1 MAAMNATLEAGID
14 LVVHDDPPRHLKLG
28 AQVLLGRAAHC
39 DVVLRG
45 WRVAAEHLRLVLSPM
60 GIWLEDLGSVSG
72 TQLQGR
78 RVSRAGPIGAG
89 EIITVGSH
97 RLSVQPR
104 AAVSMAP
111 AVVASSDVL
120 LSKPETPAIPIA
132 LQAELHRRLLQAI
145 DLRQHDLSR
154 LSPAALRDRLRPDVE
169 QLIEQWPGGLPA
181 GVDAEQLAQCTLD
194 EAVGL
199 GPLEPLLADESI
211 TEIMVNGPDDV
222 WVEQAGRLRRVA
234 CQFSSAQSIRQVI
247 DRIAGPLGRRIDE
260 GCPMVDAR
268 LPDGSRLNAVIGPVS
283 LRGPVITI
291 RRFSREL
298 PKLGALAEAGT
309 LSAAMH
315 TFLAH
320 AVKQRLSVLIS
331 GGTGAGKTTLLN
343 ALAACIPHE
352 ERLITIEDAAELRFD
367 HPHCLALEARPANA
381 EGQGA
386 ITIRDLLRNALRMRP
401 NRIIIGECRGAEALD
416 LLGSMQTGH
425 DGSLA
430 TLHAN
435 SPRDA
440 LSRLET
446 LVLMAGLELP
456 LAAIRE
462 QIASA
467 LDLVV
472 QVARLPDGARRVVS
486 IAEVGRVES
495 GMIALQ
501 PLFEFDMV
509 SGRHEA
515 VGLPPQ
521 VQERWRAQGCALPA
535 SLFEVRRA

>member
-1 MAAMNATLEAGID
+1 MIDLSLAGID
-14 LVVHDDPPRHLKLG
+14 VVVHDDPPQTLQLG
-28 AQVLLGRAAHC
+28 AQVLLGRASHC

-45 WRVAAEHLRLVLSPM
+45 WRVAAEHLRLVLHPT
-60 GIWLEDLGSVSG
+60 GILLEDLGSVGG

-78 RVSRAGPIGAG
+78 RVSRAGPVGPG
-89 EIITVGSH
+89 EMITVGGHQVSVKT
-97 RLSVQPR
+97 RTVQPKVS
-104 AAVSMAP
+104 AAVGP
-111 AVVASSDVL
+111 AEPQARVDNAL
-120 LSKPETPAIPIA
+120 PEVPIA

-154 LSPAALRDRLRPDVE
+154 LSAAALRERLRPEVDA
-169 QLIEQWPGGLPA
+169 LIAQWPAGLPA
-181 GVDAEQLAQCTLD
+181 GVDACRLAECTLD

-199 GPLEPLLADESI
+199 GPLEPLLADDTV
-211 TEIMVNGPDDV
+211 TEIMVNGPEDV
-222 WVEQAGRLRRVA
+222 WIEQAGRLRRVP
-234 CQFSSAQSIRQVI
+234 CRFSSSQSIRQII

-291 RRFSREL
+291 RRFGRDL
-298 PKLGALAEAGT
+298 PQLDALAQAGALSEA
-309 LSAAMH
+309 MRI
-315 TFLAH
+315 FLQH
-320 AVKQRLSVLIS
+320 AVRQGLSMLIA

-343 ALAACIPHE
+343 ALAACIPGE
-352 ERLITIEDAAELRFD
+352 ERLITIEDAAELRFE
-367 HPHCLALEARPANA
+367 HPHRIALESRPANA

-401 NRIIIGECRGAEALD
+401 NRIIIGECRGPEAME
-416 LLGSMQTGH
+416 LLAAMTTGH

-440 LSRLET
+440 LARLET

-456 LAAIRE
+456 LTAIRE

-472 QVARLPDGARRVVS
+472 QVARLPDGQRRVVS
-486 IAEVGRVES
+486 IAEVGRIES
-495 GMIALQ
+495 GTIALQ
-501 PLFEFDMV
+501 PIFEFDGHA
-509 SGRHEA
+509 GRHRGM
-515 VGLPPQ
+515 GLPPH
-521 VQERWRAQGCALPA
+521 VQERWHAQGCALPA
-535 SLFEVRRA
+535 HLFEGGGL